1 MQYEVIQEFIINVKH
16 DPTKEGTRTIKVGY
30 LLVPYGDDLVIDSKD
45 QGQIVLDKSVT
56 TYMGAYLKAI
66 PNEGNLGDAL
76 FG

>member
-1 MQYEVIQEFIINVKH
+1 MQYEVIQEFIINV
-16 DPTKEGTRTIKVGY
+16 
-30 LLVPYGDDLVIDSKD
+30 DSKD